1 MKQLDPTTSM
11 KHVKSNGKQVYNM
24 QKVRVKRQGTPRLFW
39 RNEKEARGS
48 ATPSIYCTYLGWKK
62 SSDKN
67 FWGFWFEKYQEYHV
81 LLVFGYIYTYGI
93 VSLAYFEFIFIDLVY
108 I

>member
-1 MKQLDPTTSM
+1 MKQLDPVTSM
-11 KHVKSNGKQVYNM
+11 KYEKSSVKQVWNM
-24 QKVRVKRQGTPRLFW
+24 QKAMENRQGTPRLFW
-39 RNEKEARGS
+39 RNEKEVPGS
-48 ATPSIYCTYLGWKK
+48 ATLSIYCTYSGWKK

-81 LLVFGYIYTYGI
+81 LLVL
-93 VSLAYFEFIFIDLVY
+93 VVY